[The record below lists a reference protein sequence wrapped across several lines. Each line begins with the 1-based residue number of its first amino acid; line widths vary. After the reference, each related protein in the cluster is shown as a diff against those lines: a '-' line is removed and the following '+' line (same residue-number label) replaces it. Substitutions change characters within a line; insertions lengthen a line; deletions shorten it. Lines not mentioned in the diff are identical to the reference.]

1 MGIWIILA
9 AIAAGAALTLII
21 SFTIKWLKNYL
32 LQKKQMANVKKVIV
46 ADLEKMAKECNNT
59 ISFDELDELAKQGYT
74 HCTVDINKYG
84 EAEGQVKIIKDVNDS
99 LDYEVEKLLGSE
111 GVLVVEV

>member
-1 MGIWIILA
+1 MSIWIILA

-32 LQKKQMANVKKVIV
+32 LQKRQLANVTKVVV
-46 ADLEKMAKECNNT
+46 ADLEKMAKECTNT
-59 ISFDELDELAKQGYT
+59 INLDELDELTKQGYT
-74 HCTVDINKYG
+74 HCTVDINAQG
-84 EAEGQVKIIKDVNDS
+84 QAEGKVKIIKDVNDS
-99 LDYEVEKLLGSE
+99 LDYEVERLLGRE